1 VVPSCQVA
9 DLQQACV
16 VDLAAV
22 AASEE
27 ELTLVV
33 VHVLQEPLETLSA
46 GRDRPHLG
54 LGLEGL

>member
-1 VVPSCQVA
+1 
-9 DLQQACV
+9 V

-27 ELTLVV
+27 ELIPVV
-33 VHVLQEPLETLSA
+33 VHDLQESLPAE
-46 GRDRPHLG
+46 RVRPHLG

>member
-1 VVPSCQVA
+1 V

-46 GRDRPHLG
+46 GKDRPHLG

>member
-1 VVPSCQVA
+1 
-9 DLQQACV
+9 V

-33 VHVLQEPLETLSA
+33 VHVLREPSETLSA
-46 GRDRPHLG
+46 VKDRPHLG